1 MSVLRRED
9 RGDMERVKE
18 GPEKR
23 AGFEGPRVRGANENP
38 ITTEILVQDD
48 GLIKHVTHYAHVPMQ
63 TGSRV
68 TGCQLKFAILFLAIL
83 LLSPFVCQ
91 GDNTA
96 LTVRKPVFAGSFYPA
111 DKASLGNLV
120 DSYLKEAGQK
130 SKKVDGQIF
139 GIIAPH
145 AGYEYSGRVAAYAY
159 SQIKSKEYRTVI
171 IIGSSHRVPF
181 RGIAIYPAGS
191 WETPL
196 GTVAIDH
203 EMAQVIMK
211 ECKNIKPFPAAFER
225 EHSLEVQV
233 PFLQKALTGFK
244 IVPIVTGSM
253 DKSDYK
259 DFADTMG
266 RIVKN
271 NQGKVLIVASSDM
284 SHFHAY
290 DAASKMD
297 NLTLKDIGEMN
308 VDGLHQHLQKGD
320 CELCGAQGVLSLMML
335 AKQMNGKA
343 TILNYANSGDVT
355 NDKTRVVGYSSVAF
369 TNQEGEQGLNRKEQ
383 EALLSIARK
392 ALEGS
397 VKYGIIPAPYVNEKN
412 LLEKRGTFVTLTK
425 NGSLRGCIGYV
436 QPVTPLYKAV
446 SDMAIAASARDPRF
460 PPVGQGELKDIH
472 IEISVLSPLRL
483 IADTNEIEIGKHGL
497 YMIRGGNTGLLLP
510 QVATQHQWKREEF
523 LSQTCVKAGLPAQA
537 WKDKS
542 TRIYIFSAQIFSEQ

>member
-1 MSVLRRED
+1 
-9 RGDMERVKE
+9 MERVKTSS
-18 GPEKR
+18 EKR
-23 AGFEGPRVRGANENP
+23 AGFEGPRVRGAKENP
-38 ITTEILVQDD
+38 VTTETLVQDA

-68 TGCQLKFAILFLAIL
+68 TGCQLKFAMLFLAIL

-111 DKASLGNLV
+111 DKASLSNLI

-139 GIIAPH
+139 GIITPH

-181 RGIAIYPAGS
+181 RGIAIYPEGS

-203 EMAQVIMK
+203 EMAQVILK
-211 ECKNIKPFPAAFER
+211 ECKIIKPFSTAFER

-233 PFLQKALTGFK
+233 PFLQKALAGFK

-253 DKSDYK
+253 DKNDYK
-259 DFADTMG
+259 DFADTLG

-271 NQGKVLIVASSDM
+271 NRGKVLIVASSDM

-308 VDGLHQHLQKGD
+308 VDSLHQHLQKGD

-369 TNQEGEQGLNRKEQ
+369 TTLLYEQGLSWKEQ
-383 EALLSIARK
+383 EILLSIARK

-397 VKYGIIPAPYVNEKN
+397 VKYGIIPATYVNEKN
-412 LLEKRGTFVTLTK
+412 LLEKRGAFVTLTK
-425 NGSLRGCIGYV
+425 NGSLRGCIGYI

-460 PPVGQGELKDIH
+460 PPVAQGELKDIH

-510 QVATQHQWKREEF
+510 QVATQQGWNREEF
-523 LSQTCVKAGLPAQA
+523 LRQICVKAGLPAQS
-537 WKDKS
+537 WKDRE
-542 TRIYIFSAQIFSEQ
+542 TQIYTFSAQILSE